1 MSKRRFSR
9 TNLGP
14 VLFAL
19 LLLMNSD
26 GSIAAESLQAEIR
39 FQPGRA
45 GTVWVGQ
52 ELELNLDL
60 FSNGFSFGGQQF
72 ILPEVSGAYLLQ
84 ADSSTV
90 KLTEKRGGESWQGL
104 RYSFLLYPQ
113 RQGLL
118 NIPSFE
124 VSFTASAGYGQETE
138 SFRFDTGPLSIEAKL
153 PPGADGTG
161 LLVSSA
167 DFSVRTEWKPQPSDE
182 DVMQLK
188 VGDALSLTINRQ
200 ATAVPGMVFSPLPEF
215 SIEGLQAYPE
225 APRVNDRINRGE
237 LIGTRTDS
245 LTFICQREGSY
256 EIPGIRFQ
264 WWDPGR
270 EVLNEEISPGLSFEV
285 IPNPAYGAA
294 QASAAGRRS
303 MISWKQLLLG
313 IAVLALLLIT
323 GWKASGPISRQM
335 QQRRERRQSGEAWAF
350 RQALNA
356 CASAT
361 PREAYAA
368 VTLWTSRFE
377 PANGGLTLLQ
387 LAKASGEHELHHE
400 AERLQLA
407 VVSGAEQGWNGAQLG
422 RLLRDLRASRQ
433 HRPAKQ
439 YGLVALNPK

>member
-1 MSKRRFSR
+1 MSKRQFSR
-9 TNLGP
+9 TNIGP
-14 VLFAL
+14 GLFAL

-26 GSIAAESLQAEIR
+26 GSMAADSPQAEIR
-39 FQPGRA
+39 FQPGRE

-60 FSNGFSFGGQQF
+60 FSTGFSFGGQQF

-104 RYSFLLYPQ
+104 RYSILLYPQ
-113 RQGLL
+113 RQGQLD
-118 NIPSFE
+118 IPSFE
-124 VSFTASAGYGQETE
+124 VSFTASAGYGQESA
-138 SFRFDTGPLSIEAKL
+138 SFRFETEPLRIEARL
-153 PPGADGTG
+153 PPGVDGTG
-161 LLVSSA
+161 LLVTSA
-167 DFSVRTEWKPQPSDE
+167 DFSLTTEWKPRQSGE

-200 ATAVPGMVFSPLPEF
+200 AVAVPGMVFSPLPEF
-215 SIEGLQAYPE
+215 SVEGLQAYPE

-237 LIGTRTDS
+237 LIGARTDS

-264 WWDPGR
+264 WWDPER

-285 IPNPAYGAA
+285 IPNPAYGAVE
-294 QASAAGRRS
+294 ASEAGRRS
-303 MISWKQLLLG
+303 LISWKQLLLG
-313 IAVLALLLIT
+313 IPVLALLLIA
-323 GWKASGPISRQM
+323 GWKASGLISRLM
-335 QQRRERRQSGEAWAF
+335 QQRREQRESGEVWAF
-350 RQALNA
+350 RQALKA

-361 PREAYAA
+361 PQEAYAA
-368 VTLWTSRFE
+368 VTLWMTRFE

-387 LAKASGEHELHHE
+387 LAKASGEHELYHE
-400 AERLQLA
+400 VERLQLA
-407 VVSGAEQGWNGAQLG
+407 VVSGAEQDWNGAPLG
-422 RLLRDLRASRQ
+422 CLLRGLRTSKQ